1 MYLQRNS
8 LVFLHLLGDHSEETK
23 IKINPDAAILRIQSS
38 KSMSDFLHFGKGGT
52 GTAQQAISL
61 MTRSYSSNNNVEDP
75 RSFYNKVPQLPAFV
89 IRR

>member
-23 IKINPDAAILRIQSS
+23 IKINPDPAILRIQSS

-52 GTAQQAISL
+52 QQANSL

-89 IRR
+89 MQG